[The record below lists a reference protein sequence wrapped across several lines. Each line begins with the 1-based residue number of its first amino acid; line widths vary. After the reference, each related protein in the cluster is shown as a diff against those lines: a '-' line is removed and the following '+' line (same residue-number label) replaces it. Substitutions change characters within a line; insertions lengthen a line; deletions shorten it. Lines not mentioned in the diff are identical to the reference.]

1 MRLMRL
7 LAVTGV
13 AVFSSCDLP
22 EQPLSGLAPPP
33 PSSHPER
40 RGIGLLPVVP
50 PEAPEAL
57 AAQAPVKEL
66 AVDPRRSLVVTDEA
80 ILARFSFED
89 VMEQLV
95 AQSKVARLTSLR
107 LYQEWWD
114 TQRRAPGLGLGGPHC
129 DDQTLADGAPGLNG
143 FAYACPRGEGN
154 QAKENPFE
162 TPDTNPGAYVAIGLI
177 NRFDLAAVDG
187 SDCGE
192 YRLLFARRSGLT
204 LDTSRNLISFES
216 VMPNPSPKQGLR
228 GCKDLVDFWAGLSKQ
243 ANVNKRADDLHDFY
257 FKGYRAFP
265 PALHIDNLGNA
276 LDRTTGQVR
285 TNQFMQ
291 ALWTL
296 REFRVRKAC
305 TGKTCVLRFEP
316 DSVKNSPAG
325 VLFSSKT
332 SHPLQEDF
340 AQVLTAQVDTLALN
354 ELGRFSLALDE
365 RFSGGQSRSS
375 GTEDLYGHQFG
386 KGASPLR
393 TRLQARL
400 DALGSPLTP
409 NHLVAR
415 AQTLSCAGCHQL
427 STGANLGGGL
437 VWPTKSNGFE
447 FVHVS
452 ERVHEQGPDGR
463 RYGISEALEGVFLPQ
478 RQALMEA
485 YLANRAPFDALSS
498 GEQTGLE

>member
-1 MRLMRL
+1 MRVLRL
-7 LAVTGV
+7 LAVAAA
-13 AVFSSCDLP
+13 AVFSSCDQP
-22 EQPLSGLAPPP
+22 AQPLSGLPPP
-33 PSSHPER
+33 APSAHPER
-40 RGIGLLPVVP
+40 RGIGLLPVP
-50 PEAPEAL
+50 PPPSGAEAL
-57 AAQAPVKEL
+57 WARQAQQ
-66 AVDPRRSLVVTDEA
+66 VDPRRSLVVTDEA
-80 ILARFSFED
+80 ILARFSFEE

-95 AQSKVARLTSLR
+95 SQSKVARLTPLR

-114 TQRRAPGLGLGGPHC
+114 TQRRAPGLGLGGAHC
-129 DDQTLADGAPGLNG
+129 DDQPLADGASGLNG

-154 QAKENPFE
+154 QAKEDPF
-162 TPDTNPGAYVAIGLI
+162 TDVDTNPAAYVPIGLV
-177 NRFDLAAVDG
+177 NRFDLAAPDG
-187 SDCGE
+187 GDCGE
-192 YRLLFARRSGLT
+192 YRLIFARRSGLT
-204 LDTSRNLISFES
+204 LDTSRNLITFES
-216 VMPNPSPKQGLR
+216 VMPNPSPRQGLR
-228 GCKDLVDFWAGLSKQ
+228 GCKDLVDFWAGLSTQ
-243 ANVNKRADDLHDFY
+243 ANVARRADSLHDFF

-276 LDRTTGQVR
+276 LDRPTGQVR

-296 REFRVRKAC
+296 REFRVRKQC
-305 TGKTCVLRFEP
+305 TGKTCVLRIEP
-316 DSVKNSPAG
+316 DTVKNSPAG

-332 SHPLQEDF
+332 THSLQEDF
-340 AQVLTAQVDTLALN
+340 AQVLTAQVETLAVNDLM
-354 ELGRFSLALDE
+354 RFSLALDE

-375 GTEDLYGHQFG
+375 GTEDLYSHQFG

-393 TRLQARL
+393 TQLQARL
-400 DALGSPLTP
+400 DALGSALTP

-452 ERVHEQGPDGR
+452 ERVHELGPDGR

-485 YLANRAPFDALSS
+485 FLAGRAPFDAL
-498 GEQTGLE
+498 